1 MANIDVVRK
10 RSTSI
15 WLWVIALVILAI
27 VLFAF
32 FGMRGGPE
40 VGNRGSQLVDPSLT
54 LTTRAVV

>member
-10 RSTSI
+10 RSPSI

-32 FGMRGGPE
+32 FGMRGGAAA
-40 VGNRGSQLVDPSLT
+40 GNPVSQLIDPALT

>member
-10 RSTSI
+10 RSPSS

-32 FGMRGGPE
+32 FGLRGGPAHP
-40 VGNRGSQLVDPSLT
+40 VSQLIDPAF
-54 LTTRAVV
+54 TRAIV